1 MFGGSAIVLTKPG
14 VRVRSHWRTRH
25 DAHVGSPVQM
35 GVGLGTWLLYSTF
48 WVATLALKLAFGW
61 FALIEPLAPALAA
74 LWSVPFPQLST
85 GAGCENS
92 GFGCAFDR
100 TVRAILI
107 VIRSSVRIGTRLG
120 RGASHTH
127 AQPP

>member
-14 VRVRSHWRTRH
+14 VRLRSHWRTSH

-48 WVATLALKLAFGW
+48 WAATLALKLAFGW
-61 FALIEPLAPALAA
+61 FALIEPLAPALSA

-120 RGASHTH
+120 LGA
-127 AQPP
+127 